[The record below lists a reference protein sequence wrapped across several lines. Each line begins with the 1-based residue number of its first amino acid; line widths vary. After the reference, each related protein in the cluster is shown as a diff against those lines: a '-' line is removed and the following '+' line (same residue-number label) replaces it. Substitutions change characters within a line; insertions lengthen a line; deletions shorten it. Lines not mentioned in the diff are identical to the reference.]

1 MEALIDH
8 FLKCI
13 TDERK
18 ALFEELIQKRTKYL
32 TVVLENIYQPL
43 NASAVLRSCDCFGIQ
58 DVHVIENYNEFKP
71 DREVAMGAS
80 NWLTVN
86 RYDKNENNT
95 LDCIQ
100 SLKNK
105 GYRIVATSPHNSQTD
120 LINFDLSKGKTAL
133 FFGTEVEGL
142 SDVVLESADEY
153 LHIPMYGFTES
164 FNLSVSAAICLYEM
178 RMKMEKENIKWH
190 MTEDEKNQVLLDWL
204 RYSIDRS
211 EIVEEDFLKESFRV
225 LSD

>member
-8 FLKCI
+8 LLKYI

-18 ALFEELIQKRTKYL
+18 VLFKELIKKRTKYL

-58 DVHVIENYNEFKP
+58 DVHIIENYNEFIP

-86 RYDKNENNT
+86 RYNNNKNNT
-95 LDCIQ
+95 IDCIK

-105 GYRIVATSPHNSQTD
+105 GYRIIATSPDKSQKD
-120 LINFDLSKGKTAL
+120 LKNYDLSKGKTAL
-133 FFGTEVEGL
+133 FFGAELKGL
-142 SDVVLESADEY
+142 SDVVINNADEH
-153 LHIPMYGFTES
+153 LNIPMYGFTES

-178 RMKMEKENIKWH
+178 RMKMEKEKFKWQ
-190 MTEDEKNQVLLDWL
+190 MTEDEKNQVLLNWL
-204 RYSIDRS
+204 RHSINRS
-211 EIVEEDFLKESFRV
+211 EIVEQYFLNNR
-225 LSD
+225 LGC

>member
-18 ALFEELIQKRTKYL
+18 ALFEELIQKRTTYL

-100 SLKNK
+100 SLKNQ

-120 LINFDLSKGKTAL
+120 LINFDLSKGKIAL

-178 RMKMEKENIKWH
+178 RMKMEKENIKWQ
-190 MTEDEKNQVLLDWL
+190 MTEDEKNQVLLNWL

-211 EIVEEDFLKESFRV
+211 EIVEEDFLKNR
-225 LSD
+225 LGC

>member
-18 ALFEELIQKRTKYL
+18 ALFEELIQKRTTYL

-142 SDVVLESADEY
+142 SDVVLENADEH

-178 RMKMEKENIKWH
+178 RIKMEKENIKWH

-211 EIVEEDFLKESFRV
+211 EIVEEDFLKNRF
-225 LSD
+225 

>member
-18 ALFEELIQKRTKYL
+18 ALFEELIQKRTTYL

-100 SLKNK
+100 SLKNQ

-142 SDVVLESADEY
+142 SDVVLENADEH
-153 LHIPMYGFTES
+153 LHISMYGFTES

-190 MTEDEKNQVLLDWL
+190 MTEDEKNQVLLNWL

-211 EIVEEDFLKESFRV
+211 EIVEEDFLKNR
-225 LSD
+225 LGC

>member
-18 ALFEELIQKRTKYL
+18 ALFEELIQKRTTYL

-58 DVHVIENYNEFKP
+58 DVHIIENYNEFKP

-80 NWLTVN
+80 NWLTIN

-105 GYRIVATSPHNSQTD
+105 GYRILATSPHNSQTD

-142 SDVVLESADEY
+142 SDVVLENADEH

-190 MTEDEKNQVLLDWL
+190 MTEDEKNQVLLNWL

-211 EIVEEDFLKESFRV
+211 EIVEEDFLKNR
-225 LSD
+225 LGC

>member
-18 ALFEELIQKRTKYL
+18 ALFKELIQKRTKYL

-58 DVHVIENYNEFKP
+58 DVHVIENYNKFKP

-95 LDCIQ
+95 LYCIQ

-105 GYRIVATSPHNSQTD
+105 GYRIVATSPHNSHPD
-120 LINFDLSKGKTAL
+120 LINFDLSKGKSAL

-142 SDVVLESADEY
+142 SDVVLENADEH

-178 RMKMEKENIKWH
+178 RMKMEKENINWK
-190 MTEDEKNQVLLDWL
+190 MNEDEKDQVLLNWL

-211 EIVEEDFLKESFRV
+211 DIVEEDFLRNRS
-225 LSD
+225 

>member
-1 MEALIDH
+1 MEELIDH

-18 ALFEELIQKRTKYL
+18 ALFEKLIQKRTKYL

-58 DVHVIENYNEFKP
+58 DVHVIENYNKFNP

-100 SLKNK
+100 TLKNK
-105 GYRIVATSPHNSQTD
+105 SYRIVATSPQNSQTD
-120 LINFDLSKGKTAL
+120 LINFDLSKAKTAL

-142 SDVVLESADEY
+142 SDVVLENADEH

-164 FNLSVSAAICLYEM
+164 FNLSVSAAICIYEM
-178 RMKMEKENIKWH
+178 RMKMEKEKIKWH
-190 MTEDEKNQVLLDWL
+190 MTEDEKKQVLLNWL

-211 EIVEEDFLKESFRV
+211 DIVEEDFLKNR
-225 LSD
+225 LGC

>member
-1 MEALIDH
+1 MEALIEH

-58 DVHVIENYNEFKP
+58 DVHVIENYNEFKA
-71 DREVAMGAS
+71 DKEVAMGAS

-86 RYDKNENNT
+86 RYEKNENNT
-95 LDCIQ
+95 LDCIK
-100 SLKNK
+100 SLKNR

-133 FFGTEVEGL
+133 FFGTELEGL
-142 SDVVLESADEY
+142 SNLVLENADEY

-164 FNLSVSAAICLYEM
+164 FNLSVSAAICLYEI
-178 RMKMEKENIKWH
+178 RMKMEKENIKWQ
-190 MTEDEKNQVLLDWL
+190 MTKDEKNQVLLDWL
-204 RYSIDRS
+204 RCSIDRS
-211 EIVEEDFLKESFRV
+211 EIVEDDFLKNR
-225 LSD
+225 LWC

>member
-18 ALFEELIQKRTKYL
+18 ALFEELIQKRTTYL

-142 SDVVLESADEY
+142 SDVVLENADEH

-164 FNLSVSAAICLYEM
+164 FNLSVSTAICLYEM

-190 MTEDEKNQVLLDWL
+190 MTEDEKNQVLLNWL

-211 EIVEEDFLKESFRV
+211 EIVEEDFLKNR
-225 LSD
+225 LGC

>member
-1 MEALIDH
+1 MEELIDH

-13 TDERK
+13 TNKRK

-86 RYDKNENNT
+86 RYDMNENNT

-133 FFGTEVEGL
+133 FFGTELEGL
-142 SDVVLESADEY
+142 SDVVLENADEH

-190 MTEDEKNQVLLDWL
+190 MTEDEKNQVLLNWL

-211 EIVEEDFLKESFRV
+211 EIVEEDFLKNR
-225 LSD
+225 LGC

>member
-1 MEALIDH
+1 MEALIEH

-58 DVHVIENYNEFKP
+58 DVHVIENYNEFKA
-71 DREVAMGAS
+71 DKEVAMGAS

-86 RYDKNENNT
+86 RYEKNENNT

-133 FFGTEVEGL
+133 FFGTELEGL
-142 SDVVLESADEY
+142 SNLVLENADEY

-164 FNLSVSAAICLYEM
+164 FNLSVSAAICLYEI
-178 RMKMEKENIKWH
+178 RMKMEKENIKWQ
-190 MTEDEKNQVLLDWL
+190 MTNDEKNQVLLDWL
-204 RYSIDRS
+204 RCSIDRS
-211 EIVEEDFLKESFRV
+211 EIVEDDFLKNR
-225 LSD
+225 LWC

>member
-18 ALFEELIQKRTKYL
+18 ALFEELIQKRTTYL

-105 GYRIVATSPHNSQTD
+105 GYKIVATSPHNSQTD

-142 SDVVLESADEY
+142 SDVVLENADEH

-190 MTEDEKNQVLLDWL
+190 MTEDEKNQVLLSWL

-211 EIVEEDFLKESFRV
+211 EIVEEDFLKNR
-225 LSD
+225 LGC

>member
-8 FLKCI
+8 FLKFI

-18 ALFEELIQKRTKYL
+18 ALFKELIQKRTTYL
-32 TVVLENIYQPL
+32 TIVLENIYQPL

-80 NWLTVN
+80 NWLTVY
-86 RYDKNENNT
+86 RYDKNKKNT

-105 GYRIVATSPHNSQTD
+105 GYRIIATSPHNSQTD

-133 FFGTEVEGL
+133 FFGAEVEGL
-142 SDVVLESADEY
+142 SNLVLENADEY

-164 FNLSVSAAICLYEM
+164 FNLSVSVAICLYEI
-178 RMKMEKENIKWH
+178 RMKMEKENIKWQ
-190 MTEDEKNQVLLDWL
+190 MTKDEKNQVLIDWL
-204 RYSIDRS
+204 RCSIDRS
-211 EIVEEDFLKESFRV
+211 EIVEDDFLKNR
-225 LSD
+225 LWC

>member
-1 MEALIDH
+1 MEELIDH

-58 DVHVIENYNEFKP
+58 DVHVIENYNEFKA
-71 DREVAMGAS
+71 DKEVAMGAS

-86 RYDKNENNT
+86 RYEKNENNT

-100 SLKNK
+100 SLKNR

-133 FFGTEVEGL
+133 FFGTELEGL
-142 SDVVLESADEY
+142 SNLVLENADEY

-164 FNLSVSAAICLYEM
+164 FNLSVSAAICLYEI
-178 RMKMEKENIKWH
+178 RMKMEKENIKWQ
-190 MTEDEKNQVLLDWL
+190 MTKDEKNQVLLDWL
-204 RYSIDRS
+204 RCSIDRS
-211 EIVEEDFLKESFRV
+211 EIVEDDFLKNR
-225 LSD
+225 LWC

>member
-18 ALFEELIQKRTKYL
+18 ALFEELIQKRTTYL

-105 GYRIVATSPHNSQTD
+105 GYRILATSPHNSQTD

-142 SDVVLESADEY
+142 SDVVLENADEH

-190 MTEDEKNQVLLDWL
+190 MTENEKNQVLINWL

-211 EIVEEDFLKESFRV
+211 EIVEEDFLKNR
-225 LSD
+225 LGC

>member
-18 ALFEELIQKRTKYL
+18 ALFEELIQKRTTYL

-142 SDVVLESADEY
+142 SDVVLENADEH

-190 MTEDEKNQVLLDWL
+190 MIEDEKNQVLLNWL

-211 EIVEEDFLKESFRV
+211 EIVEEDFLKNR
-225 LSD
+225 LGC

>member
-18 ALFEELIQKRTKYL
+18 ALFKKLIQKRTKYL

-86 RYDKNENNT
+86 RYNKNENNT

-105 GYRIVATSPHNSQTD
+105 GYRIVATSPHNSQTN

-133 FFGTEVEGL
+133 FFGTELEGL
-142 SDVVLESADEY
+142 SDVVLENADEH

-190 MTEDEKNQVLLDWL
+190 MTEDEKNQVLLNWL

-211 EIVEEDFLKESFRV
+211 EILEEDFLKNR
-225 LSD
+225 LGC

>member
-13 TDERK
+13 SDERK
-18 ALFEELIQKRTKYL
+18 ALFEELIQKRTTYL

-58 DVHVIENYNEFKP
+58 DVHVIENYNKFKP

-86 RYDKNENNT
+86 IHNKNENNT

-105 GYRIVATSPHNSQTD
+105 GYRIVATSPHISQTD

-142 SDVVLESADEY
+142 SDVVIENADEH

-178 RMKMEKENIKWH
+178 RMTMEKENIKWQ
-190 MTEDEKNQVLLDWL
+190 MSKDEKNQVLLNWL

-211 EIVEEDFLKESFRV
+211 EIVEEDFLKNR
-225 LSD
+225 LWC

>member
-100 SLKNK
+100 YLKNQ

-142 SDVVLESADEY
+142 SDVVLENADEH

-178 RMKMEKENIKWH
+178 RMKMEKENIKWQ
-190 MTEDEKNQVLLDWL
+190 MTEDEKNQVLLNWL

-211 EIVEEDFLKESFRV
+211 EIVEEDFLKNR
-225 LSD
+225 LGC

>member
-1 MEALIDH
+1 MKALIEH

-58 DVHVIENYNEFKP
+58 DVHVIENYNEVKP

-142 SDVVLESADEY
+142 SDVVLENADEH

-178 RMKMEKENIKWH
+178 RMKMEKESISWEMN
-190 MTEDEKNQVLLDWL
+190 EQEKDQVLLNWL

-211 EIVEEDFLKESFRV
+211 EIVEEDFLKNR
-225 LSD
+225 LGC

>member
-1 MEALIDH
+1 MEALIEH

-58 DVHVIENYNEFKP
+58 DVHVIENYNEFKA
-71 DREVAMGAS
+71 DKEVAMGAS

-86 RYDKNENNT
+86 RYEKNENNT

-100 SLKNK
+100 SLKNR

-133 FFGTEVEGL
+133 FFGTELEGL
-142 SDVVLESADEY
+142 SNLVLENADEY

-164 FNLSVSAAICLYEM
+164 FNLSVSAAICLYEI
-178 RMKMEKENIKWH
+178 RMKMEKENIKWQ
-190 MTEDEKNQVLLDWL
+190 MTKDEKNQVLLDWL
-204 RYSIDRS
+204 RCSIDRS
-211 EIVEEDFLKESFRV
+211 EIVEDDFLKNR
-225 LSD
+225 LWC

>member
-18 ALFEELIQKRTKYL
+18 ALFEELIQKRTTYL

-58 DVHVIENYNEFKP
+58 DVHVIENYNEFNP

-100 SLKNK
+100 SLKNL

-133 FFGTEVEGL
+133 FFGAEVEGL
-142 SDVVLESADEY
+142 SDVVLENADEHLY
-153 LHIPMYGFTES
+153 IPMYGFTES

-178 RMKMEKENIKWH
+178 RMKIEKENIKWH
-190 MTEDEKNQVLLDWL
+190 MTEDEKNQVLLNWL

-211 EIVEEDFLKESFRV
+211 EIVEEDFLKNR
-225 LSD
+225 LGC

>member
-105 GYRIVATSPHNSQTD
+105 GYRIVATSPHNSQTE

-142 SDVVLESADEY
+142 SDVVLENADEH

-211 EIVEEDFLKESFRV
+211 EIVEEDFLKNRF
-225 LSD
+225 

>member
-8 FLKCI
+8 FLKFI

-18 ALFEELIQKRTKYL
+18 ALFKELIQKRTTYL
-32 TVVLENIYQPL
+32 TIVLENIYQPL

-80 NWLTVN
+80 NWLTVY
-86 RYDKNENNT
+86 RYDKNKNNT

-105 GYRIVATSPHNSQTD
+105 GYRIIATSPHNSQTD

-133 FFGTEVEGL
+133 FFGAEVEGL
-142 SDVVLESADEY
+142 SELVLENADEHLY
-153 LHIPMYGFTES
+153 IPMYGFTES

-190 MTEDEKNQVLLDWL
+190 MTEDEKNQVLLNWL

-211 EIVEEDFLKESFRV
+211 EIVEEDFLKNR
-225 LSD
+225 LRC

>member
-1 MEALIDH
+1 MEALIEH

-133 FFGTEVEGL
+133 FFGTELEGL
-142 SDVVLESADEY
+142 SNLVLENADEY

-164 FNLSVSAAICLYEM
+164 FNLSVSAAICLYEI
-178 RMKMEKENIKWH
+178 RMKMEKENIKWQ
-190 MTEDEKNQVLLDWL
+190 MTKDEKNQVLLDWL
-204 RYSIDRS
+204 RCSIDRS
-211 EIVEEDFLKESFRV
+211 EIVEDDFLKNR
-225 LSD
+225 LWC

>member
-18 ALFEELIQKRTKYL
+18 ALFKKLIQKRTKYL

-86 RYDKNENNT
+86 RYNKNENNT

-105 GYRIVATSPHNSQTD
+105 GYRIVATSPHNSQTN

-133 FFGTEVEGL
+133 FFGTELEGL
-142 SDVVLESADEY
+142 SDVVLENADEH

-190 MTEDEKNQVLLDWL
+190 MTEDEKNQVLLNWL

-211 EIVEEDFLKESFRV
+211 EIVEEDFLKNR
-225 LSD
+225 LGC

>member
-18 ALFEELIQKRTKYL
+18 ALFKKLIQKRTKYL

-86 RYDKNENNT
+86 RYNKNENNT

-100 SLKNK
+100 SLKNN
-105 GYRIVATSPHNSQTD
+105 GYRIVATSPHNSQTN

-133 FFGTEVEGL
+133 FFGTELEGL
-142 SDVVLESADEY
+142 SDVVLENADEH

-178 RMKMEKENIKWH
+178 RMKMEKENIKWY
-190 MTEDEKNQVLLDWL
+190 MTEDEKNQVLLNWL

-211 EIVEEDFLKESFRV
+211 EILEEDFLKNR
-225 LSD
+225 LGC

>member
-142 SDVVLESADEY
+142 SDVVLENADEH

-178 RMKMEKENIKWH
+178 RMKMEKENIKWQ
-190 MTEDEKNQVLLDWL
+190 MTEDEKNQILLDWL
-204 RYSIDRS
+204 RYSIVRS
-211 EIVEEDFLKESFRV
+211 EIVEEDFLKNR
-225 LSD
+225 LGC

>member
-43 NASAVLRSCDCFGIQ
+43 NASAVLRSCDCFGVQ

-105 GYRIVATSPHNSQTD
+105 GYRIVATSPHKSQTD

-133 FFGTEVEGL
+133 FFGTELEGL
-142 SDVVLESADEY
+142 SNLVLENADEY

-190 MTEDEKNQVLLDWL
+190 MTKDEKNQVLLDWL
-204 RYSIDRS
+204 RFSIDRS
-211 EIVEEDFLKESFRV
+211 EIVEDDFLKNR
-225 LSD
+225 LWC